1 MDDLGL
7 GLWFIGQLQAYET
20 GQLELATEST
30 YVDIPKSGF
39 HQPNWHKCS
48 NVVDNNPI
56 CSMVLVHLPT
66 KLSDFLR
73 VNVGKYSST
82 MEHLGM
88 LFE

>member
-7 GLWFIGQLQAYET
+7 GLWFIGQLQAET
-20 GQLELATEST
+20 GHLELTEST
-30 YVDIPKSGF
+30 WLLTFPAIGISPAKLAQMLQCDWQQS
-39 HQPNWHKCS
+39 HMQP
-48 NVVDNNPI
+48 
-56 CSMVLVHLPT
+56 MVLVYLPT